1 MKNYL
6 RWRNLNTLLSCAL
19 PVFLGGCAVIAVVD
33 VVATVAVGTAGLA
46 ADAAIGTAKIAGRA
60 VGAAAD
66 VILPSNAGR

>member
-1 MKNYL
+1 ML
-6 RWRNLNTLLSCAL
+6 FRS
-19 PVFLGGCAVIAVVD
+19 
-33 VVATVAVGTAGLA
+33 ATVAVGTAGLA